1 MKKLRD
7 DGLISEAQYLA
18 KQKEG
23 LDKAFGGGTQ
33 TALAEPKLL
42 PKKNKLNVPANINFG
57 NYHALVIGINN
68 DQHLNKLETAEADAK
83 ARADTLKNKYGVRVN
98 LLLNPTQAEIVD
110 TLYDLRSQLKFKD
123 NLLIYYAG
131 HG

>member
-7 DGLISEAQYLA
+7 GGLISEAQYLA
-18 KQKEG
+18 KQEGG
-23 LDKAFGGGTQ
+23 LDKAFGCGIQ
-33 TALAEPKLL
+33 TALAEPKPL

-68 DQHLNKLETAEADAK
+68 YQHLNKLETAEADAN

-131 HG
+131 QG